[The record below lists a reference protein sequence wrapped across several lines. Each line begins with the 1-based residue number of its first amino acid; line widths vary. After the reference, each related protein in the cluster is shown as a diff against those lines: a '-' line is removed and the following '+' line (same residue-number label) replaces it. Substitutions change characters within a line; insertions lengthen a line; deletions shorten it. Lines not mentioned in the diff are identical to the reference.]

1 MTLALLRCKR
11 RPTALLPSLVL
22 ALIITS
28 AMSFSAWATGTPSSP
43 RAFDAIYRLEIE
55 GWPDAN
61 INHTLKR
68 RGDAW
73 ISEMRAAIAV
83 ANGWERSR
91 FTIDENGVNSSD
103 YASGYSLLGIGEDY
117 HMGQGE
123 LDRWPDRQAALFQLS
138 QQADQVA
145 CRHPQVAPC
154 TLTYTNYKG
163 EEETFLYRRL
173 DTSTLELTVGSFPAV
188 TISLWRGEHPD
199 RDLRLTFTPEV
210 PGLLLA
216 ADYFK
221 DGKRTSRLSLRS
233 LHVNDLASTD

>member
-1 MTLALLRCKR
+1 MILASLRRK
-11 RPTALLPSLVL
+11 PHPPALLPSLVL
-22 ALIITS
+22 ALITTS
-28 AMSFSAWATGTPSSP
+28 AMPLSAWAADTSSSP
-43 RAFDAIYRLEIE
+43 RAFDATYRLEIE

-73 ISEMRAAIAV
+73 ISEMRAAVAV

-103 YASGYSLLGIGEDY
+103 YESGYSLLGIGEDY

-123 LDRWPDRQAALFQLS
+123 LEAWPDRQAALFELS
-138 QQADQVA
+138 RQASQA
-145 CRHPQVAPC
+145 SCWHPQVAPC

-163 EEETFLYRRL
+163 ETKRYHYRRL
-173 DTSTLELTVGSFPAV
+173 ETTTLDLPAGSFPAV
-188 TISLWRGEHPD
+188 TISLWRGDHPG

-221 DGKRTSRLSLRS
+221 DGERTSRLSLRR
-233 LHVNDLASTD
+233 LRFNDLAKAN

>member
-1 MTLALLRCKR
+1 MILASLRRKR
-11 RPTALLPSLVL
+11 HPPALLPSLVL
-22 ALIITS
+22 ALITTS
-28 AMSFSAWATGTPSSP
+28 AMPLSAWAADTSSSP
-43 RAFDAIYRLEIE
+43 RAFDATYRLEIE

-73 ISEMRAAIAV
+73 ISEMRAAVAV

-103 YASGYSLLGIGEDY
+103 YESGYSLLGIGEDY

-123 LDRWPDRQAALFQLS
+123 LGRWPDRQAALFELS
-138 QQADQVA
+138 QQAAQVA

-154 TLTYTNYKG
+154 TLTYTSYKG
-163 EEETFLYRRL
+163 EEETFHYRQL
-173 DTSTLELTVGSFPAV
+173 DTSTLELPSGSFPAV
-188 TISLWRGEHPD
+188 TVSLWRTEHPE
-199 RDLRLTFTPEV
+199 RDLRLTFTPDV

-221 DGKRTSRLSLRS
+221 HGERKSRMRLRH
-233 LHVNDLASTD
+233 LRVNDLASTD